1 MAEQLE
7 LYPSG
12 LTRAQFASL
21 SQYADRAKGLNPQ
34 ELLQDTQHHLERA
47 KAAHSRNRLVNVRLA
62 TAIHDTIAEV
72 VDRWDT
78 LPHSARSWLAGACL
92 YFSKDEDEEPDF
104 GSPIGCVD
112 DAEVLNTCLRFAQL
126 ADLCLYPEDY
136 DDV

>member
-21 SQYADRAKGLNPQ
+21 SQYTDRAKGLTPQ
-34 ELLQDTQHHLERA
+34 ELLQDAQHHLERA
-47 KAAHSRNRLVNVRLA
+47 EAAHGQNRLVNVRLA
-62 TAIHDTIAEV
+62 TAIYGAIAAV

-78 LPHSARSWLAGACL
+78 LPQSPYGWLAGACL
-92 YFSKDEDEEPDF
+92 YFSKDDDEPDF
-104 GSPIGCVD
+104 GSPIGFED
-112 DAEVLNTCLRFAQL
+112 DAEVLNACLRFAQL
-126 ADLCLYPEDY
+126 EDLCLNPEDY